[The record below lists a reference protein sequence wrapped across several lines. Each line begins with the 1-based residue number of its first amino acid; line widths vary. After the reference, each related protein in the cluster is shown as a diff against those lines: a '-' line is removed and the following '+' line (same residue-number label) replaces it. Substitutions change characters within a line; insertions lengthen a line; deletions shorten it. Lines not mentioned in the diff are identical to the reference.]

1 MIRNKEVIK
10 SLRELWKQHPK
21 LHRQERKKSGQKKK
35 GDYHGIGGRQ
45 PGNSARVE
53 QTWQN

>member
-1 MIRNKEVIK
+1 MIRNKGVIK

-35 GDYHGIGGRQ
+35 GDYYGIGGRQ
-45 PGNSARVE
+45 SGNSARVE